1 MVFCG
6 SLLRSV
12 MSPLCRASV
21 LSLSLL
27 ACFLQVLSQGAVFRG
42 APQARSVFL
51 RSKRANTFL
60 VEEILQGNL
69 ERECYE
75 EICSYEEAREYFENT
90 ARTKAFWN
98 GYHGRDKCHP
108 NPCLH
113 GGSCTDKMGEFL
125 CSCRPPYYGPTCEL
139 GGWGEL
145 GGGGTPATAPQL
157 ITSECPTEG
166 PTACHQ
172 FCSLFFGSFSCSC
185 AAGFKLQTDGQS
197 CLPEVEFP
205 CGRVSDKLTAT
216 GPICHHGNCPWQVSL
231 VDSGG
236 AELCGG
242 VVLGRRSVLTAA
254 SCLFPGSG
262 PDLRPSSL
270 HIRAASAVLVS
281 VQALFIHSRFR
292 RDRRDDD
299 LVLLQ
304 LARPLT
310 FGPALSHLCLPTK
323 DFSENVLMRSG
334 RTGLAGGRPDGK
346 TTSDPRSLVYVTL
359 DECRSQLNVSHPI
372 SNKMFCMRIQ
382 NGGGRQNQGERHNDK
397 QLQTGTERKVRAL
410 RSTNSHQS
418 QNGGQGSPN
427 GTLKSQ
433 NGAERHDEIEKH
445 NGRRLQTETENQ
457 NRSAI
462 QNGRQNPAEAGGG
475 SRSEVSGGRCGLLP
489 GTPVATAERGTV
501 FLTGLLISPPADC
514 GEPGERGGRGGRG
527 LVFTK
532 LSRYLAWI
540 SQRLKLAE
548 DHMTSQVSQYPE
560 ER

>member
-1 MVFCG
+1 
-6 SLLRSV
+6 
-12 MSPLCRASV
+12 
-21 LSLSLL
+21 
-27 ACFLQVLSQGAVFRG
+27 LQVLSQGAVFRG

-51 RSKRANTFL
+51 RSKRANSFL
-60 VEEILQGNL
+60 VEEILQGDL

-75 EICSYEEAREYFENT
+75 EMCSYEEAREYFENT
-90 ARTKAFWN
+90 AKTKAFWKN
-98 GYHGRDKCHP
+98 YHGRDKCHP

-113 GGSCTDKMGEFL
+113 AGSCSDKSGDFL
-125 CSCRPPYYGPTCEL
+125 CSCIPPYYGPTCKL
-139 GGWGEL
+139 DF
-145 GGGGTPATAPQL
+145 
-157 ITSECPTEG
+157 SECPTEG

-216 GPICHHGNCPWQVSL
+216 GPICRHGNCPWQVSL

-254 SCLFPGSG
+254 RCLFPGSG
-262 PDLRPSSL
+262 ADLRPSSL
-270 HIRAASAVLVS
+270 HVRAASAVLVS

-334 RTGLAGGRPDGK
+334 RTGLAGGRPDGR
-346 TTSDPRSLVYVTL
+346 TTSDPRSLAYVTL

-372 SNKMFCMRIQ
+372 SNKMFCMRSQ

-397 QLQTGTERKVRAL
+397 RLQTGTERQGRAL
-410 RSTNSHQS
+410 RSTNSHQR
-418 QNGGQGSPN
+418 QNGGQGSPNGTLESRNGAQMSQNGRQGQN

-433 NGAERHDEIEKH
+433 NGAERHDEIEKR

-462 QNGRQNPAEAGGG
+462 QNGRQNPSEAGGG
-475 SRSEVSGGRCGLLP
+475 SRSEVSGGWCGLLP

-501 FLTGLLISPPADC
+501 FLTGLLISSPADC
-514 GEPGERGGRGGRG
+514 GG

-540 SQRLKLAE
+540 RQRLELAE